1 MNNPQKKPKSL
12 QDILQQRQQSGFV
25 GREEQVSLFRQNL
38 DLSLEDSRRHFLF
51 NVWGQGGVGKST
63 LLRQFR
69 KIAEEAK
76 IIAAHTDDSEKSV
89 SEAMGRLAEQLEQ
102 QNHKLT
108 QFSDRYKVY
117 RQKRQELESDPE
129 APQGFSAFV
138 GKTVA
143 KTGVLLARRVPVG
156 GAVFDFI
163 DEDAVASQAGEWA
176 SYVAKKLTNKDEVR
190 LIQEPV
196 EVLTPLFL
204 QDISK
209 LAEKSGVALF
219 FDTYE
224 STEDFLDNWLREI
237 LEGRYGEVP
246 LNILV
251 IIAGRQE
258 LDKNHWAPYEGLM
271 IRFPLEPFTEEEAQQ
286 YLTRKGITNS
296 RVIEVILRL
305 SGRLPL
311 LVATLAAES
320 PNDPSQVGDPSG
332 TAVERF
338 LKWIDDPKRRQLALD
353 AAIPRCLNR
362 DVLAKLRGEDEA
374 DELFNWLKE
383 MPFIEER
390 TDGWAYHEVV
400 KTQMLRHKRLSSP
413 QSWAD
418 LHGKL
423 GEYYDTL
430 RNNLQLNEEK
440 KQGDPTWQSYA
451 LNVLYHS
458 LCQTPQKSLS
468 IALNNFL
475 PAFDNERSFALRWA
489 ETTAQAG
496 KNVDNA
502 EVQRWGEQLVNGLKA
517 YEEDCYEVAVEM
529 FTALLE
535 HSEIQSQWR
544 TIALSRRGNIYRSM
558 KRYEEALKDFDCAIQ
573 LNPKYYWA
581 IAGRGETYRLM
592 KRYEEALKNFDQAIQ
607 LNHKYDYAIAN
618 RGYTY
623 RLIERYEEALKDF
636 DCAIELNP
644 KYDWA
649 IAHRGKTYRSMKRY
663 EEALKDFDCA
673 IELNPKLDWTIANRG
688 YTYRLMERYEEALKD
703 FDCAIELNPKY
714 DWAIAHRGKT
724 YRSMKRYEEALKDF
738 DQAIELNPKS
748 QWAIALRGYAY
759 LMLKRYNEALENLNC
774 AINLK
779 PDNNWYL
786 YSRALA
792 YQALN
797 QVDKARVDLNNATKL
812 AQQNYQKDAKDW
824 GNTLNLA
831 LYYLIGGNVE
841 LSQRL
846 YQYALSSHA
855 SLERMRAAIRDL
867 EDFSTIF
874 PEYIEAQS
882 MRKFLQSS
890 VT

>member
-1 MNNPQKKPKSL
+1 VNNPQKKPKSL

-38 DLSLEDSRRHFLF
+38 ELSLEDSRRHFLF

-69 KIAEEAK
+69 KMAESAKMIAG
-76 IIAAHTDDSEKSV
+76 HTNDSEKSV
-89 SEAMGRLAEQLEQ
+89 PEAMGRLAEQLEQ
-102 QNHKLT
+102 QNYKLP

-156 GAVFDFI
+156 SALFDFI

-209 LAEKSGVALF
+209 LADKSGVALF

-224 STEDFLDNWLREI
+224 CTEDFLDNWLREI

-374 DELFNWLKE
+374 DDLFNWLKE

-440 KQGDPTWQSYA
+440 KQRDATWQSHA
-451 LNVLYHS
+451 LNVLYHG
-458 LCQTPQKSLS
+458 LCQTPQKSLP
-468 IALNNFL
+468 IALNDFL
-475 PAFDNERSFALRWA
+475 AALDNECSFGLRWA
-489 ETTAQAG
+489 ETMMLAG
-496 KNVDNA
+496 KNGDNA
-502 EVQRWGEQLVNGLKA
+502 EIQRWGEQLANGLKA
-517 YEEDCYEVAVEM
+517 HEEKRYKVAVEM

-535 HSEIQSQWR
+535 HSDIQSQWR
-544 TIALSRRGNIYRSM
+544 SIPFASRGETYRLM
-558 KRYEEALKDFDCAIQ
+558 ERYEEALKDFDQAIE
-573 LNPKYYWA
+573 LNPKYDW
-581 IAGRGETYRLM
+581 
-592 KRYEEALKNFDQAIQ
+592 
-607 LNHKYDYAIAN
+607 AIAN

-623 RLIERYEEALKDF
+623 RLMERYEEALKDF
-636 DCAIELNP
+636 NCAIELNP

-673 IELNPKLDWTIANRG
+673 IELNSKLDWTIANRG
-688 YTYRLMERYEEALKD
+688 YTYRLMERYQEALKD
-703 FDCAIELNPKY
+703 FAQAIELNPKF

-738 DQAIELNPKS
+738 DCAIELNPKS

-779 PDNNWYL
+779 PDNDWHL

-797 QVDKARVDLNNATKL
+797 QVDKARIDLNNATKL

-824 GNTLNLA
+824 RNTFNLA

-846 YQYALSSHA
+846 YQYAVSSHA
-855 SLERMRAAIRDL
+855 PLEHIREAIRDL
-867 EDFSTIF
+867 EDFSSIF

-890 VT
+890 LT

>member
-12 QDILQQRQQSGFV
+12 QDILQQRQQSGFI
-25 GREEQVSLFRQNL
+25 GREEQVSLFRQNM

-63 LLRQFR
+63 LLRQFC
-69 KIAEEAK
+69 KMAEEAK
-76 IIAAHTDDSEKSV
+76 IITAYTNDSEKSV
-89 SEAMGRLAEQLEQ
+89 PEAMGRLAEQLEQ
-102 QNHKLT
+102 QNYKLT
-108 QFSDRYKVY
+108 QFTERYKIY
-117 RQKRQELESDPE
+117 RQKRQELETDPE

-224 STEDFLDNWLREI
+224 CTEDFLDNWLREI
-237 LEGRYGEVP
+237 LEGRYGDVP

-320 PNDPSQVGDPSG
+320 PDDPSQVGDPSG

-338 LKWIDDPKRRQLALD
+338 LKWIDEPKRRQLALD

-374 DELFNWLKE
+374 DDLFNWLKE

-440 KQGDPTWQSYA
+440 KQGDPTWQSHA
-451 LNVLYHS
+451 LNVLYHD
-458 LCQTPQKSLS
+458 LCQTPQKSLP
-468 IALNNFL
+468 IALNEFL
-475 PAFDNERSFALRWA
+475 AVLDNQRSFALRWA
-489 ETTAQAG
+489 ETMVQAG
-496 KNVDNA
+496 KNADNA
-502 EVQRWGEQLVNGLKA
+502 EVIRWG
-517 YEEDCYEVAVEM
+517 
-529 FTALLE
+529 
-535 HSEIQSQWR
+535 
-544 TIALSRRGNIYRSM
+544 
-558 KRYEEALKDFDCAIQ
+558 
-573 LNPKYYWA
+573 
-581 IAGRGETYRLM
+581 
-592 KRYEEALKNFDQAIQ
+592 
-607 LNHKYDYAIAN
+607 
-618 RGYTY
+618 
-623 RLIERYEEALKDF
+623 
-636 DCAIELNP
+636 
-644 KYDWA
+644 
-649 IAHRGKTYRSMKRY
+649 
-663 EEALKDFDCA
+663 
-673 IELNPKLDWTIANRG
+673 
-688 YTYRLMERYEEALKD
+688 
-703 FDCAIELNPKY
+703 
-714 DWAIAHRGKT
+714 
-724 YRSMKRYEEALKDF
+724 
-738 DQAIELNPKS
+738 
-748 QWAIALRGYAY
+748 
-759 LMLKRYNEALENLNC
+759 
-774 AINLK
+774 
-779 PDNNWYL
+779 
-786 YSRALA
+786 
-792 YQALN
+792 
-797 QVDKARVDLNNATKL
+797 
-812 AQQNYQKDAKDW
+812 
-824 GNTLNLA
+824 
-831 LYYLIGGNVE
+831 
-841 LSQRL
+841 
-846 YQYALSSHA
+846 SS
-855 SLERMRAAIRDL
+855 
-867 EDFSTIF
+867 
-874 PEYIEAQS
+874 
-882 MRKFLQSS
+882 
-890 VT
+890 

>member
-1 MNNPQKKPKSL
+1 VNNPQKKPKSL

-38 DLSLEDSRRHFLF
+38 ELSLEDSRRHFLF

-69 KIAEEAK
+69 KMAESAKMIAG
-76 IIAAHTDDSEKSV
+76 HTNDSEKSV
-89 SEAMGRLAEQLEQ
+89 PEAMGRLAEQLEQ
-102 QNHKLT
+102 QNYKLP

-156 GAVFDFI
+156 SALFDFI

-209 LAEKSGVALF
+209 LADKSGVALF

-224 STEDFLDNWLREI
+224 CTEDFLDNWLREI

-374 DELFNWLKE
+374 DDLFNWLKE

-440 KQGDPTWQSYA
+440 KQRDATWQSHA
-451 LNVLYHS
+451 LNVLYHG
-458 LCQTPQKSLS
+458 LCQTPQKSLP
-468 IALNNFL
+468 IALNDFL
-475 PAFDNERSFALRWA
+475 AALDNECSFGLRWA
-489 ETTAQAG
+489 ETMMLAG
-496 KNVDNA
+496 KNGDNA
-502 EVQRWGEQLVNGLKA
+502 EIQRWGEQLANGLKA
-517 YEEDCYEVAVEM
+517 HEEKRYKVAVEM

-535 HSEIQSQWR
+535 HSDIQSQWR
-544 TIALSRRGNIYRSM
+544 SIPFASRGETYRLM
-558 KRYEEALKDFDCAIQ
+558 ERYEEALKDFDQAIE
-573 LNPKYYWA
+573 LNPKYDW
-581 IAGRGETYRLM
+581 
-592 KRYEEALKNFDQAIQ
+592 
-607 LNHKYDYAIAN
+607 AIAN

-623 RLIERYEEALKDF
+623 RLMERYEEALKDF
-636 DCAIELNP
+636 NCAIELNP

-673 IELNPKLDWTIANRG
+673 IELNPK
-688 YTYRLMERYEEALKD
+688 
-703 FDCAIELNPKY
+703 
-714 DWAIAHRGKT
+714 
-724 YRSMKRYEEALKDF
+724 
-738 DQAIELNPKS
+738 S

-779 PDNNWYL
+779 PDNDWYL
-786 YSRALA
+786 YHRALA

-797 QVDKARVDLNNATKL
+797 QVDKARIDLNNATKL

-824 GNTLNLA
+824 RNTFNLA

-846 YQYALSSHA
+846 YQYAVSSHA
-855 SLERMRAAIRDL
+855 PLEHIREAIRDL
-867 EDFSTIF
+867 EDFSSIF

-890 VT
+890 LT